1 MLENI
6 IKTKS
11 SVKSDRLNIPEH
23 NMESTESGNGKG
35 HVWKVNFVKY
45 TAVSHVL
52 RWVLYFVP

>member
-11 SVKSDRLNIPEH
+11 SVKSDRLNILEH

-35 HVWKVNFVKY
+35 HV
-45 TAVSHVL
+45 
-52 RWVLYFVP
+52 